1 VSGGRPDVCVAG
13 QIARDLVLVVGEVP
27 GPGGS
32 APVRRRREMLG
43 GKGANQAVG
52 LAQLGMRPALVGV
65 VGDDDAGRDAL
76 GQAVRDGM
84 DVSAVVRREGARTG
98 LIVDVVDGDGRWRY
112 LEDLPEPVLLTEAD
126 VAAAG
131 PLLRDAPWT
140 AVQLQQPPEAVRAA
154 VGLARGNRIVL
165 DGAPAEDDRD
175 ELLAAA
181 FAVRADAREAAMLAG
196 APIGS
201 ADEAVR
207 LGADLVRRGPS
218 LVALAV
224 EDANVF
230 VWEGGRAV
238 VPLEDT
244 PVADTTGAGDAL
256 TAGLIAALARGEPP
270 ERAAR
275 FAVAAAGATVGGP
288 GGRPELSFEGVR
300 ARAGL

>member
-1 VSGGRPDVCVAG
+1 
-13 QIARDLVLVVGEVP
+13 
-27 GPGGS
+27 
-32 APVRRRREMLG
+32 MLG

-65 VGDDDAGRDAL
+65 VGDDDVGWDVL
-76 GQAVRDGM
+76 GQARRDGI
-84 DVSAVVRREGARTG
+84 DVSCVVRREGAETG
-98 LIVDVVDGDGRWRY
+98 LIVDIVDGDGRWRY
-112 LEDLPEPVLLTEAD
+112 LEDTPPPVLLTGDD

-131 PLLRDAPWT
+131 PLLRDAPWA

-154 VGLARGNRIVL
+154 VDLARGNRIVL
-165 DGAPAEDDRD
+165 DGAPSEDDRD
-175 ELLAAA
+175 DLLAAA
-181 FAVRADAREAAMLAG
+181 FLVRADAREAGMLAG
-196 APIGS
+196 APLGS

-207 LGADLVRRGPS
+207 LGADLMRRGPS

-230 VWEGGRAV
+230 VWEGGHTV
-238 VPLEDT
+238 VPLDDT

-275 FAVAAAGATVGGP
+275 FAVAAAGATVGHP
-288 GGRPELSFEGVR
+288 GGRPALDRDRVA